1 MPRKPLTE
9 EEKSIVREKAAVAA
23 RRIMDEQ
30 GAEKVTIRGIA
41 KEVGMSAMSL
51 YTYFEN
57 KADIVTYLQVQAVAE
72 LSAELSTT
80 AASANGRET
89 LVAELGR
96 SYVTF
101 AEEKSGEFNLAFRTE
116 EHGGVMPAVVRDD
129 LMKALRPLHDAVS
142 ATVKE
147 ARSTEEVDRIVA
159 GIWSGWHGYAL
170 LKQAGCVANQ
180 SPIFD
185 AKTAAA
191 TFGAE
196 RVAAEA
202 VAAH

>member
-9 EEKSIVREKAAVAA
+9 DEKSVVREKAAVAA
-23 RRIMDEQ
+23 RRIMDEK
-30 GAEKVTIRGIA
+30 GAEGVTIRAIA

-57 KADIVTYLQVQAVAE
+57 KADIVTYLQIQAVDE
-72 LSAELSTT
+72 LSAELSSA
-80 AASANGRET
+80 AASAGGQE
-89 LVAELGR
+89 LVAVLGR
-96 SYVTF
+96 SYVNF

-116 EHGGVMPAVVRDD
+116 EHQGNMPASVRDG
-129 LMKALRPLHDAVS
+129 LKKALRPLHDAVS

-147 ARSTEEVDRIVA
+147 ARSPEEVDRIVA

-170 LKQAGCVANQ
+170 LKQAGCVVDQ
-180 SPIFD
+180 TPIFD

-191 TFGAE
+191 TFGSE
-196 RVAAEA
+196 RVATEA
-202 VAAH
+202 AAH

>member
-9 EEKSIVREKAAVAA
+9 EEKSVVREKAAVAA

-57 KADIVTYLQVQAVAE
+57 KADIITYLQVQAVDE
-72 LSAELSTT
+72 LSVELNN
-80 AASANGRET
+80 AAAQASSQES
-89 LVAELGR
+89 LVATLGR

-116 EHGGVMPAVVRDD
+116 EHQGKMPNTVREG
-129 LMKALRPLHDAVS
+129 LKKALRPLHDAVS

-147 ARSTEEVDRIVA
+147 ARSPEEVDRIVA
-159 GIWSGWHGYAL
+159 GIWSGWHGYAM
-170 LKQAGCVANQ
+170 LKQAGCVVDQ
-180 SPIFD
+180 TPIFD

-191 TFGAE
+191 TFGSE
-196 RVAAEA
+196 RPSAEA
-202 VAAH
+202 AAH

>member
-9 EEKSIVREKAAVAA
+9 DEKSVVREKAAVAA
-23 RRIMDEQ
+23 RRIMDEH

-72 LSAELSTT
+72 LSAEMTT
-80 AASANGRET
+80 AASAANGPDT
-89 LVAELGR
+89 LVAALGR
-96 SYVTF
+96 SYIAF
-101 AEEKSGEFNLAFRTE
+101 AEEKAGEFNLAFRTE
-116 EHGGVMPAVVRDD
+116 EHGGTMPAVVRDG
-129 LMKALRPLHDAVS
+129 LKNALRPLHDAVS

-147 ARSTEEVDRIVA
+147 ARSPEEVDRIVA

-170 LKQAGCVANQ
+170 LKQAGCVVDQ
-180 SPIFD
+180 TPIFD
-185 AKTAAA
+185 AKTAVAS
-191 TFGAE
+191 FGAV
-196 RVAAEA
+196 RAGAEA
-202 VAAH
+202 SAH

>member
-9 EEKSIVREKAAVAA
+9 DEKSVVREKAAVAA
-23 RRIMDEQ
+23 RRIMDEH

-57 KADIVTYLQVQAVAE
+57 KADIVTYLQIQAVAE
-72 LSAELSTT
+72 LSEDLN
-80 AASANGRET
+80 AAAAGANGPET
-89 LVAELGR
+89 LVATLGR
-96 SYVTF
+96 SYVAF

-116 EHGGVMPAVVRDD
+116 EHGGKMPTVVRDS
-129 LMKALRPLHDAVS
+129 LKKALRPLHDAVS

-147 ARSTEEVDRIVA
+147 ARSSEEVDRIVA

-170 LKQAGCVANQ
+170 LKQAGCVVDQ
-180 SPIFD
+180 TPIFD

-191 TFGAE
+191 TFGAARGGVE
-196 RVAAEA
+196 

>member
-9 EEKSIVREKAAVAA
+9 EEKSVVREKAALAA
-23 RRIMDEQ
+23 RRIMDEH

-57 KADIVTYLQVQAVAE
+57 KADIVTYLQIQAVDE
-72 LSAELSTT
+72 LSGELN
-80 AASANGRET
+80 AAAAAANSAET
-89 LVAELGR
+89 LVATLGR
-96 SYVTF
+96 SYVSF

-116 EHGGVMPAVVRDD
+116 EHGGIMPVAVRDS
-129 LMKALRPLHDAVS
+129 LKQALRPLHDAVS

-147 ARSTEEVDRIVA
+147 ARSPEEVDRIVA

-170 LKQAGCVANQ
+170 LRQAGCVVDQ
-180 SPIFD
+180 TPIFD

-191 TFGAE
+191 TFGTE
-196 RVAAEA
+196 RRAMEA
-202 VAAH
+202 VAH

>member
-9 EEKSIVREKAAVAA
+9 EEKSVVREKAAVAA

-57 KADIVTYLQVQAVAE
+57 KADIVTYLQVQAVDE
-72 LSAELSTT
+72 LSGELN
-80 AASANGRET
+80 AAVAGANSPEHV
-89 LVAELGR
+89 VAALGR
-96 SYVTF
+96 SYVAF
-101 AEEKSGEFNLAFRTE
+101 AEDKAGEFNLAFRTE
-116 EHGGVMPAVVRDD
+116 EHDGKMPDVVRSG
-129 LMKALRPLHDAVS
+129 LKQALRPLHDAVS

-147 ARSTEEVDRIVA
+147 ARSPEEVDRIVA

-170 LKQAGCVANQ
+170 LKQAGCVVDQ
-180 SPIFD
+180 TPIFD
-185 AKTAAA
+185 AKTAVAS
-191 TFGAE
+191 FGAS
-196 RVAAEA
+196 RSVEA
-202 VAAH
+202 SAH